1 MKKNT
6 IRTSALKPE
15 DFASLSLRQA
25 VVQLKAGNRLW
36 VLRAASGEGDVFSAE
51 DPWAEIES
59 QLGLTREAAQQEG
72 WVMTEVKPR
81 DVKPLLPKKADA
93 KPTYIKL
100 KPDEVKAF
108 LKWKNRVGLGPAP
121 ITYLTRPEHIQE
133 ARNQFA
139 LDIPNEVHSVDLY
152 GPDENRPEVI
162 ALYETVED
170 ENNPVAVYLRKDL
183 ITKRSASTKRTA
195 EDAAPV
201 PPAEKKEEGETT
213 TPAVKAEPH
222 QYGALSKKLS
232 TAVGPALSEILGEF
246 GPELYN
252 GVVTS
257 IKGALKTAFEATL
270 EQVENT
276 VKEELGAQGLKVAQQ
291 YYRSWLDELTADLK
305 QHGFD
310 DASVAVEDIASDLAA
325 AFPTEQAADENV
337 PDLGEMKPAGEEED
351 LMPVEETPDL
361 EPVDL
366 APPTPEIAPAAP
378 VAPAPAAP
386 VAPAGAGPV
395 DLLAPTAD
403 VLQPRQYRR
412 KTTPTRR

>member
-1 MKKNT
+1 MIMKKT
-6 IRTSALKPE
+6 PIRTSALKPE

-25 VVQLKAGNRLW
+25 VVHLKAGNRLW

-51 DPWAEIES
+51 DPWAEIKT
-59 QLGLTREAAQQEG
+59 QLGLTKEAAQQEG
-72 WVMTEVKPR
+72 WTMLEVKPR
-81 DVKPLLPKKADA
+81 DVKPLLQATGSAQTITLYVPSYSEAPSSQEWWDNGGWDLWIEFGYDQQGSELTLPADKARELIRRA
-93 KPTYIKL
+93 KEIRGWSSGPRGQVRPFRVVTNSTRSR
-100 KPDEVKAF
+100 KA
-108 LKWKNRVGLGPAP
+108 
-121 ITYLTRPEHIQE
+121 TT
-133 ARNQFA
+133 
-139 LDIPNEVHSVDLY
+139 
-152 GPDENRPEVI
+152 
-162 ALYETVED
+162 
-170 ENNPVAVYLRKDL
+170 
-183 ITKRSASTKRTA
+183 RTA

-213 TPAVKAEPH
+213 TPAVKAESH
-222 QYGALSKKLS
+222 QYGSLSKKLS

-366 APPTPEIAPAAP
+366 APPTPEVAPTAPAT
-378 VAPAPAAP
+378 PAPAAP
-386 VAPAGAGPV
+386 AAPAGAGPV

-403 VLQPRQYRR
+403 FDLQPRKYRR
-412 KTTPTRR
+412 RSNPVRR